1 MKLVPLLLKLFNM
14 ARVTYGSSITE
25 LTGSIAGTTF
35 QRNFSG
41 TIARSKPNKII
52 NPSNLLGSKQL
63 GLSALITSW
72 NQLSSDQKSGWNDLA
87 AAHSHTNPWGN
98 VKKISGFQWFMS
110 NNLNLAAIN
119 ASRVGDAP
127 AYLLPPPPPSY
138 SLLFQAT
145 QLLIQFSESYDP
157 SPYILIIYATPPVRT
172 TSSKS
177 RIAVF
182 IIDFGSIPSGAGL
195 DISSQYEVKFGYSLA
210 QLLTFTYFTIV
221 TRLCVIDPVTG
232 FRSTYALNVSAN
244 NPAWISNQ
252 TVNTYPSPAVA
263 SVYIIWGDG
272 SSDTFSIS
280 GVWAYSHNYSD
291 AGPHTVSFAVSWS
304 GGSEGWGGSFFGNVG
319 HVIIHLESTPPI

>member
-63 GLSALITSW
+63 GLSALISSW

-119 ASRVGDAP
+119 AGRVGDAP

-157 SPYILIIYATPPVRT
+157 SPYTLIIYATPPVRT

-221 TRLCVIDPVTG
+221 TRLCVIDPMTG
-232 FRSTYALNVSAN
+232 FRSTYALNVSGN
-244 NPAWISNQ
+244 NPAWIWNQ
-252 TVNTYPSPAVA
+252 TFNTYPSPAVGSA
-263 SVYIIWGDG
+263 YVIWGDG

-280 GVWAYSHNYSD
+280 GTFAYSHNYSD
-291 AGPHTVSFAVSWS
+291 SGPHSVSITVTWSSGSASFS
-304 GGSEGWGGSFFGNVG
+304 GPEFGNVG
-319 HVIIHLESTPPI
+319 HIIIHLVSIPLP

>member
-1 MKLVPLLLKLFNM
+1 M

-63 GLSALITSW
+63 GLSALISSW

-119 ASRVGDAP
+119 AGRVGDAP

-157 SPYILIIYATPPVRT
+157 SPYTLIIYATPPVRT

-244 NPAWISNQ
+244 NPVWISNQ

-291 AGPHTVSFAVSWS
+291 AGPRTVSFAVSWS
-304 GGSEGWGGSFFGNVG
+304 GGSSGWSGYFFGNVG
-319 HVIIHLESTPPI
+319 HVIIHVVSTPLP